1 MSIHRVAA
9 PAHYVVVDATLTKGP
24 IAMILVEAWKL
35 VVLERYAKFD
45 GRAGRAEYW
54 WFFLATFIIG
64 LAINI
69 LTRISGVFFVL
80 SFVYF
85 LAVLVPSVAVAVR
98 RLHDTDKSGWFMLLA
113 FIPIVGFIILV
124 VLLATPGTP
133 GPNKYGITD
142 AGPQPA
148 LTP

>member
-1 MSIHRVAA
+1 
-9 PAHYVVVDATLTKGP
+9 
-24 IAMILVEAWKL
+24 MILVEAWKL
-35 VVLERYAKFD
+35 VVLERFAKFD

-64 LAINI
+64 VAINI
-69 LTRISGVFFVL
+69 LTAISSVFYIL

-85 LAVLVPSVAVAVR
+85 IAVLVPSLAVAFR
-98 RLHDTDKSGWFMLLA
+98 RLHDTNKSGWFMLLA
-113 FIPIVGFIILV
+113 LIPIVGFIILIV
-124 VLLATPGTP
+124 FLATPGTP
-133 GPNKYGITD
+133 GPNDYGITD